1 MLTQYNSNSFACGV
15 NGFGA
20 PFCKKHLHCHNLAV
34 ATDTSLTVP
43 SVSSLGNFPSTS
55 EAKILAVFSYEPSK
69 KVYVALNATAAVPV
83 GAPFAAS
90 TSELFHQQNSCML
103 AIRHFIRSRCRCI
116 SCVLSNRNLNDVD
129 KNS

>member
-20 PFCKKHLHCHNLAV
+20 PFCKNIYTATLAV

-90 TSELFHQQNSCML
+90 TSELLPPAKLVHAGDTL
-103 AIRHFIRSRCRCI
+103 HFICAAAA
-116 SCVLSNRNLNDVD
+116 DV
-129 KNS
+129 SVAFYQIGT